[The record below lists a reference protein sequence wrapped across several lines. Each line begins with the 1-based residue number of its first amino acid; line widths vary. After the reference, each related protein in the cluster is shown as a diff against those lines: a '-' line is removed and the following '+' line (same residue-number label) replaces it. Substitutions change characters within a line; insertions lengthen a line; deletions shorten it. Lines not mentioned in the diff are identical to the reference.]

1 MPKRKANP
9 APIIADLMGFPP
21 LKPIEGQS
29 MTRYGRQSIAS
40 YGRRALVGQYTR
52 PYTRAVELDTV
63 TRISKGRKRRH
74 EHHNETKGQ
83 LDYSEAINARR

>member
-9 APIIADLMGFPP
+9 APIIADLMGFIPP
-21 LKPIEGQS
+21 KPIEGHP
-29 MTRYGRQSIAS
+29 TAS

-52 PYTRAVELDTV
+52 PYTRVVELDTV
-63 TRISKGRKRRH
+63 ARVSKGRKRRH
-74 EHHNETKGQ
+74 ERHNGTKGQ